1 VNFIAKWAF
10 AKARGKF
17 FYFSPCRTLASPN
30 VIKSAL
36 KKRERELL
44 VYTEQSEETTGE

>member
-10 AKARGKF
+10 AKAQGKF
-17 FYFSPCRTLASPN
+17 FSFSPYRTLASPN
-30 VIKSAL
+30 AIKSAL

-44 VYTEQSEETTGE
+44 AHCRLKQIYAQ

>member
-17 FYFSPCRTLASPN
+17 FYFSPYRTLASPN
-30 VIKSAL
+30 VIKSVL

-44 VYTEQSEETTGE
+44 VLPAVL